1 MTSTTTT
8 AVDTAPY
15 LDRTTDRAQ
24 LIVDGKPFPVLGIEL
39 HNSSSSGV
47 SALARGLEVA
57 KAVNAN
63 TVLASVTWES
73 VEPIQGTFDF
83 SSVEVL
89 VSEARKSGMRLVL
102 LWFGAWKNG
111 SSSYAPAWVKR
122 DWERYPRCVLADGRL
137 SDTLTPFGP
146 TELDADA
153 FHALVEY
160 VETIDSDQR
169 TVLMIQIEN
178 EIGLLG
184 ASRDNSEWANAAF
197 HAPIPLNLQD
207 ALAHRPGFEQGTSQ
221 SWSAVSGDPLGRDE
235 AFMAWGYASHVEH
248 LASRARQVTALPLF
262 VNAWLDS
269 EIEIDIEGFSV
280 GGGQVPGTYPSGGPL
295 PRVADVWTTAAPSL
309 DLLVPDLYFGDP
321 DTILGAFAEVSRG
334 LFIPEQRR
342 DLSGI
347 GTAFLAMGQ
356 YRAIGIS
363 PFGVDSAEHSEIV
376 SLADAYRLLKAAH
389 AARTG
394 ATAGGESVGFHLSD
408 AIPSVTRKLGRTVL
422 SLSRLAGIG
431 VDPAGAQG
439 YGMVVDLGGD
449 HYLAVGRGFRIELSD
464 RDPEWQVGL
473 ESVEELGSDGRRARW
488 LNGDETAGG
497 AAVLHPP
504 VERTL
509 SPFPIPMDNA
519 HTGISQF
526 TVYRLPRYSGG
537 AAEGGTA
544 KRHRGL

>member
-1 MTSTTTT
+1 M
-8 AVDTAPY
+8 
-15 LDRTTDRAQ
+15 
-24 LIVDGKPFPVLGIEL
+24 
-39 HNSSSSGV
+39 

-57 KAVNAN
+57 QAVNAN

-160 VETIDSDQR
+160 VEAIDSDQR

-197 HAPIPLNLQD
+197 HAPIPLKLQD

-269 EIEIDIEGFSV
+269 EIEMEVEGFAV

-376 SLADAYRLLKAAH
+376 PLADAYRLLTAAH

-394 ATAGGESVGFHLSD
+394 SAAGGGSVGFHLSD

-431 VDPAGAQG
+431 VDPAGAHG
-439 YGMVVDLGGD
+439 LWHGG
-449 HYLAVGRGFRIELSD
+449 
-464 RDPEWQVGL
+464 
-473 ESVEELGSDGRRARW
+473 
-488 LNGDETAGG
+488 
-497 AAVLHPP
+497 
-504 VERTL
+504 
-509 SPFPIPMDNA
+509 
-519 HTGISQF
+519 
-526 TVYRLPRYSGG
+526 
-537 AAEGGTA
+537 
-544 KRHRGL
+544 

>member
-1 MTSTTTT
+1 
-8 AVDTAPY
+8 V
-15 LDRTTDRAQ
+15 
-24 LIVDGKPFPVLGIEL
+24 FPVLGIEL

-57 KAVNAN
+57 KTVNAN

-122 DWERYPRCVLADGRL
+122 GWERYPRCVLADGRL

-146 TELDADA
+146 TELDAGA

-160 VETIDSDQR
+160 VETIDSDPR
-169 TVLMIQIEN
+169 TVVMIQIEN

-197 HAPIPLNLQD
+197 HAPIPLNLRD

-235 AFMAWGYASHVEH
+235 AFMAWGYASHVER

-269 EIEIDIEGFSV
+269 ELEIDIEGF
-280 GGGQVPGTYPSGGPL
+280 GGGQVPGIYPSGGPL

-376 SLADAYRLLKAAH
+376 SLADAYRLLTAAH

-394 ATAGGESVGFHLSD
+394 STAGAGSVGFHLSD

-431 VDPAGAQG
+431 VDPTGAHG

-464 RDPEWQVGL
+464 RDPEWQIGL
-473 ESVEELGSDGRRARW
+473 ESVEELGSDGSRARW

-504 VERTL
+504 AERPP
-509 SPFPIPMDNA
+509 SPFPIPMDSA